1 MVSLDLGVTGEGERT
16 SDGPTGAGCEF
27 SFVHFGFSLALRC
40 STFCGCTPQQKAVR
54 AVRLDFTFLS
64 TNFTLSN
71 LLTLQTK
78 LTSRWSNSILRMT

>member
-1 MVSLDLGVTGEGERT
+1 MDRPVRVVDFPSST
-16 SDGPTGAGCEF
+16 SVLVWRFAGAL
-27 SFVHFGFSLALRC
+27 SVAA
-40 STFCGCTPQQKAVR
+40 TPQQKAVR

-78 LTSRWSNSILRMT
+78 LTSR